1 MIILLRRRFLF
12 CICCALVVLA
22 AFSFFLALPGPAVT
36 ALSETGREEAVIV
49 IDPGHGGEDGGAVSI
64 TGLAESGL
72 NLEISKR
79 LEALFLLYGKKV
91 AMTRES
97 ETIAYPPEADSI
109 RARKS
114 ADTRARTAFIQSFD
128 NALLISVHQNKF
140 SEPGPHGAQVL
151 YAKSNGSRELAE
163 SMQALLV
170 SQLDNTNRRTAVPA
184 DPGLYIL
191 NHVSCPAILVE
202 CGFLSNPNEE
212 AQLRNPNYQTKLAA
226 VIAAAILSSGGTS

>member
-1 MIILLRRRFLF
+1 MGNFAV
-12 CICCALVVLA
+12 CCTLVVLA
-22 AFSFFLALPGPAVT
+22 VATFLFALPGPAVS
-36 ALSETGREEAVIV
+36 AFGDADREEPVIV

-64 TGLAESGL
+64 SGVAESGL

-97 ETIAYPPEADSI
+97 ETIPYPPEADSV

-151 YAKSNGSRELAE
+151 FAPTQGSRELAE
-163 SMQALLV
+163 SMQALLI
-170 SQLDNTNRRTAVPA
+170 SQLDSTNRRSAVPA
-184 DPGLYIL
+184 DSGLYIL
-191 NHVSCPAILVE
+191 NHVSCPAVLVE

-212 AQLRNPNYQTKLAA
+212 ALLRNANYQTKLAA

>member
-1 MIILLRRRFLF
+1 MIILLRRRFLAV
-12 CICCALVVLA
+12 CCTLVVLA
-22 AFSFFLALPGPAVT
+22 VATFLFALPGPAVSAFGDT
-36 ALSETGREEAVIV
+36 DREEPVIV

-64 TGLAESGL
+64 SGVAESGL

-97 ETIAYPPEADSI
+97 ETIPYPPEADSV

-140 SEPGPHGAQVL
+140 SDPAPHGAQVL
-151 YAKSNGSRELAE
+151 FAPTQGSRELAE
-163 SMQALLV
+163 AMQALLI
-170 SQLDNTNRRTAVPA
+170 SQLDSTNRRSAVPA
-184 DPGLYIL
+184 DSGLYIL
-191 NHVSCPAILVE
+191 NHVSCPAVLVE

-212 AQLRNPNYQTKLAA
+212 ALLRNANYQTKLAA